1 MISISLILTA
11 FLWLVV
17 AALASLAAKRGVLRE
32 GASNG
37 IMEFLR
43 IMPRIAIGMIGSG
56 YIAALLPQ
64 EFVSQWLGPGSG
76 ILSVMM
82 VTALGALTP
91 GGPVIGF
98 SIGAAAIKGG
108 AGVPQVIAYSTAWAL
123 FAFPRLLA
131 FELPMMPT
139 RVVWLRVLV
148 SLPIPL
154 LAAGIAALLGKP

>member
-1 MISISLILTA
+1 MISLTLTV
-11 FLWLVV
+11 FLWTVV
-17 AALASLAAKRGVLRE
+17 GALAFLAAKRGCLRE

-37 IMEFLR
+37 TMEFLR

-64 EFVSQWLGPGSG
+64 EFVRQWLGPESGVFG
-76 ILSVMM
+76 ILV
-82 VTALGALTP
+82 VTVLGALTP

-98 SIGAAAIKGG
+98 SIGAAALKGG

-131 FELPMMPT
+131 FELPMMPQK
-139 RVVWLRVLV
+139 VVWLRVLV

-154 LAAGIAALLGKP
+154 LAAGLAVLLGKP